1 MSQVSIIIGREFN
14 ERVRKKSF
22 IITTLLMPLLMIGL
36 MFAPMLIMKYS
47 RGDEKQIAVIDESGL
62 VAPKL
67 QSGEELVFQTTDL
80 STEAARKELT
90 DKFGV
95 LYIGSDIL
103 TNPNNVK
110 LYVNS
115 SSSLTVE
122 SNITGQLEEI
132 IEAEKLK
139 SYNIEN
145 LSQILQEVKTT
156 VGMQTFRNDESQEEE
171 WQAKS
176 SVIATGVGFV
186 LGMILYM
193 FLLIYG
199 SMVMQ
204 SVIEEKNSRVLEVM
218 VSSVRPF
225 DLMLGK
231 ILGVASVA
239 VVQVLIWGVLC
250 AVGAAAAVHM
260 MPADVLAGVQAMQQG
275 VPDAAASIDMNPEM
289 LQVMAAVTD
298 FGYILRIFAYLLLF
312 NSFMSENNAAS
323 SNIGASVSAATGLE
337 FLSNMVSN
345 LLSNDDYNIVIRYR
359 PKSELTSDEVDF
371 GLSKSL
377 INNRLFV
384 EVEGN
389 YLIDNKQA
397 INSSMSNFMGEAY
410 ITYLIDRAGTLKAKA
425 FTQTIDRFDENQG
438 LQETGVGIYFKEDF
452 DNFRDLRRRIRER
465 FTNKKRKARRE
476 ARREAARRE
485 KELRRAAADTLQAFR
500 YVKHEKDAPAP

>member
-47 RGDEKQIAVIDESGL
+47 RGDEKQIAVIDDSGL
-62 VAPKL
+62 IAPQL

-171 WQAKS
+171 SQAKS

-312 NSFMSENNAAS
+312 VFGGCGQHS
-323 SNIGASVSAATGLE
+323 G
-337 FLSNMVSN
+337 
-345 LLSNDDYNIVIRYR
+345 R
-359 PKSELTSDEVDF
+359 P
-371 GLSKSL
+371 
-377 INNRLFV
+377 
-384 EVEGN
+384 
-389 YLIDNKQA
+389 
-397 INSSMSNFMGEAY
+397 
-410 ITYLIDRAGTLKAKA
+410 
-425 FTQTIDRFDENQG
+425 
-438 LQETGVGIYFKEDF
+438 
-452 DNFRDLRRRIRER
+452 
-465 FTNKKRKARRE
+465 
-476 ARREAARRE
+476 
-485 KELRRAAADTLQAFR
+485 AAADADHHSDHPRPAGDDNRHQRPQFTDGLLVLDDPLHLARGDDGAYSVRHSPLGGDSFAGDPLRLVYRDGVAGGQDLPRGNLHVRQKADVQGTLQ
-500 YVKHEKDAPAP
+500 VDSV